1 MYGDYSHKGREMKRR
16 DALKAITTAGGGV
29 ILGVNGWP
37 AFAAAGDLIA
47 KPIRGLIRKDG
58 KLWQPIHISIPS
70 PIPNAVIKVDG
81 VAYPRQPSYVAEQRI
96 EMHHPMETAEQ
107 KSVVTVE
114 GAGTAASVTVTLKPV
129 REVLV
134 YVLPHSHHD
143 LGYTELQAKVEDK
156 QVANIDR
163 GINLA
168 RKTEGY
174 TEGARF
180 VWNLE
185 VLWGAQLFLR
195 RASPAKRAEFVQAVK
210 RGWLA
215 LNGMYANELTGLCR
229 PEELVQLFRY
239 GVQLG
244 AECGVK
250 VDSAMLS
257 DVPGF
262 TWGTV
267 TAMAQAGIRYV
278 SAAPNWFDRI
288 GTLMIQWQDKP
299 FWWISPS
306 GKEKVLL
313 WVPWTGYAMS
323 HIVKQASLDWVGD
336 YQNRLDEVT
345 FPYNIS
351 YIRWSGHGDNA
362 EPDPDISEFFNA
374 WGQKY
379 EWPKFKI
386 SSTSEAFAAF
396 DTRYGKDLP
405 EFRGD
410 LTPYWEDG
418 AGSSALETA
427 LNRSAADKLVQ
438 AEAVFAVS
446 SSAKYPAGE
455 VAEAWRN
462 VLLYS
467 EHTWGAWNSVSD
479 SENTFVT
486 DQWRVKREFAVNADR
501 LARELLTRA
510 LPSGATGAATHI
522 DVHNTTSWVRTEVVR
537 ISKELSAGSDRVTD
551 QRGNRVPSQRLNTG
565 ELAVNVKDLPAFA
578 AERFGIAPG
587 QAHFDGTPVT
597 ARDGVLDNGLLRA
610 RVDLKTG
617 SIIELFHGNADN
629 LVDTGSGGGLNEYLF
644 LAGSNVADL
653 QKNGDVSV
661 TVEENG
667 PLVAVL
673 RIESSAPGCNRLI
686 RTIRLASGA
695 DYLEIAN
702 LVDKKQA
709 TLNPNPGKGG
719 PGDAFAQSGSK
730 ESVQFAFPFLI
741 KGGQTRVNMPLSV
754 VRPEIDQLPGACKN
768 WLPVGRWADV
778 SNAQYGVT
786 WISLDAPLVE
796 IGEISANLLGSQ
808 RDPAIWRKHILPT
821 QKIYSWVMNNHWGTN
836 YRAYQEGPVEFRY
849 ALHPHGR
856 FDPAAASRL
865 AIGMS
870 QSLLSA
876 AADDSSPRTEPFLS
890 VEPDDVLVTALK
902 PSADGKACIV
912 SIFGA
917 SGHDRQVKLKWS
929 APAPTALW
937 RSDLSELPLEPIHGS
952 LNLAGWQLITI
963 RAEHA

>member
-1 MYGDYSHKGREMKRR
+1 MKRR
-16 DALKAITTAGGGV
+16 DALKAITAAGSGV
-29 ILGVNGWP
+29 ILGVRGRP
-37 AFAAAGDLIA
+37 AVAASEDTLA
-47 KPIRGLIRKDG
+47 KSIRGLIRKDG
-58 KLWQPIHISIPS
+58 KLWQPIHISG
-70 PIPNAVIKVDG
+70 PIPASAVIKVDG
-81 VAYPRQPSYVAEQRI
+81 VAYSREPSAVLGSQIEILVPRV
-96 EMHHPMETAEQ
+96 TTEQ
-107 KSVVTVE
+107 KSVLTVE
-114 GAGTAASVTVTLKPV
+114 GAGTPVSVTVTLKPV

-143 LGYTELQAKVEDK
+143 LGYTELQAKVGDK
-156 QVANIDR
+156 QVANIDK

-174 TEGARF
+174 MEGARF

-185 VLWGAQLFLR
+185 VLWGAQLYLR
-195 RASPAKRAEFVQAVK
+195 RASLAQRTQFVQAVK
-210 RGWLA
+210 KGWLA

-239 GVQLG
+239 GVELG
-244 AECGVK
+244 GECGLK

-288 GTLMIQWQDKP
+288 GSFMVQWQDKP
-299 FWWISPS
+299 FWWSSPS
-306 GKEKVLL
+306 GQEKVLL

-323 HIVKQASLDWVGD
+323 HVVKQTSMNWVGD
-336 YQNRLDEVT
+336 YQNRLDEVK

-374 WGQKY
+374 WGKRY
-379 EWPKFKI
+379 EWPKFRI

-396 DTRYGKDLP
+396 EKRYGKDLP

-427 LNRSAADKLVQ
+427 LSRSAADKLVQ
-438 AEAVFAVS
+438 AEALFAMS
-446 SSAKYPAGE
+446 GKQQYPSADF
-455 VAEAWRN
+455 AEGWRN

-479 SENTFVT
+479 SEAAFVN
-486 DQWRVKREFAVNADR
+486 DQWKVKREFAVNADR

-510 LPSGATGAATHI
+510 LPNGGNGGVSQVDI
-522 DVHNTTSWVRTEVVR
+522 HNTTSWTRTEVVR
-537 ISKELSAGSDRVTD
+537 VSKDLSISGDRVTD
-551 QRGNRVPSQRLNTG
+551 RGGNPVASQRLKNG
-565 ELAVNVKDLPAFA
+565 ELAISVKGLPAFA
-578 AERFGIAPG
+578 AERFDIASE
-587 QAHFDGTPVT
+587 QAHFEGRPVN
-597 ARDGVLDNGLLRA
+597 ARDGVLENGLLRA

-617 SIIELFHGNADN
+617 SIVELFVNGKPDN
-629 LVDTGSGGGLNEYLF
+629 LVDTGNGQGLNEYLF
-644 LAGSNVADL
+644 LPGSTVGDL
-653 QKNGDVSV
+653 QRSGDASV

-667 PLVAVL
+667 PLVASL
-673 RIESSAPGCNRLI
+673 RIESPAPGCNRLV
-686 RTIRLASGA
+686 RTLRLAAGA
-695 DYLEIAN
+695 DYLEIVN
-702 LVDKKQA
+702 LVDKRQA
-709 TLNPNPGKGG
+709 ALNPNPGKGG
-719 PGDAFAQSGSK
+719 PGDAFPQGGNK
-730 ESVQFAFPFLI
+730 ESLQFGFPFRI
-741 KGGQTRVNMPLSV
+741 KDGQMRLNMPLSV
-754 VRPEIDQLPGACKN
+754 VRPETDQLPGACKN

-778 SNAQYGVT
+778 SNDQHGLT

-808 RDPAIWRKHILPT
+808 RDPAKWRKRILPT
-821 QKIYSWVMNNHWGTN
+821 QTIYSWVMNNHWGTN
-836 YRAYQEGPVEFRY
+836 YRAYQAGPVEFRY
-849 ALHPHGR
+849 ALWPHEQ

-870 QSLLSA
+870 QSLLA
-876 AADDSSPRTEPFLS
+876 TRADGSSSRTQPFLS
-890 VEPDDVLVTALK
+890 VEPQDVLVTVLK
-902 PSADGKACIV
+902 QSDDGKACIARL
-912 SIFGA
+912 FGA
-917 SGHDRQVKLKWS
+917 SGQDRQVTLKWA
-929 APAPTALW
+929 APAPVALW
-937 RSDLSELPLEPIHGS
+937 RSDLSERPLERINGS
-952 LNLAGWQLITI
+952 LKLHGWQLMTI
-963 RAEHA
+963 RADYA